1 MGYIFFLSVLTHSC
15 QGSHKFIGPLKI
27 MTDHGMHLNAGIS
40 IINND
45 GNINQTPYPS
55 GMDSSNLLG

>member
-1 MGYIFFLSVLTHSC
+1 MGYKFFLSVLTHSC
-15 QGSHKFIGPLKI
+15 QGSHTFIGSLKI

-45 GNINQTPYPS
+45 EYINQIPHPS